1 MTSSREK
8 YFQSM
13 AAWLCFEV
21 ASGFEVFI
29 VCKTALVTGAANGIG
44 SATVRKLVSH
54 GATHILALDRDQS
67 GLAALVSEMADSV
80 DIIPVVLDLENMDV
94 YEQLLE
100 PYLNDIG
107 QLDTVVISHGVSD
120 ENELAEHQVWDKVMN
135 INLNA
140 TRYLLSLLEKK
151 LGQGSSVVVIS
162 SILAKVGKQRN
173 TAYCS
178 SKHGLMG
185 LVKGLALDWARLGIR
200 VNAVLPSWVDTPM
213 LRREL
218 QKQGDMT
225 GASMNQMLR
234 QIKKRIPLRSLVS
247 AEDIADSIIFLASPQ
262 AKMITAQSLVV
273 DGGDGCGV

>member
-1 MTSSREK
+1 M
-8 YFQSM
+8 
-13 AAWLCFEV
+13 
-21 ASGFEVFI
+21 

-54 GATHILALDRDQS
+54 GVTHILALDRDES
-67 GLAALVSEMADSV
+67 GLASLVSEMAGSV
-80 DIIPVVLDLENMDV
+80 NIIPVVLDLKDMDV
-94 YEQLLE
+94 YEQLLG
-100 PYLNDIG
+100 PYLNDIE

-120 ENELAEHQVWDKVMN
+120 ENALADHQVWDKVMN

-140 TRYLLSLLEKK
+140 TRYLLSLLENK
-151 LGQGSSVVVIS
+151 LGQGSSVVVIA
-162 SILAKVGKQRN
+162 SILAKVGKLRN

-185 LVKGLALDWARLGIR
+185 LVKGLALDWARQGIR

-225 GASMNQMLR
+225 GTSMNQMLR
-234 QIKKRIPLRSLVS
+234 QIKKRIPLRALVS

-262 AKMITAQSLVV
+262 AKMITAQSLIV